1 MLVGGDLVFFFR
13 VAAAVFVVLLGPAV
27 GVVVRCKWRRVV
39 ARRDEINR
47 LLVLASE
54 EAAKVE
60 FEAAAECTSGFSYG
74 YSYGSVLEEE
84 LPATA
89 PTTVPVSASAS
100 SSVQVTRQLPYQCA
114 LCFSP
119 ACAKCS
125 RCKAVRYCSGKCQII
140 HWRQG
145 HKDKCHLVLNY
156 NHHCNSDETCHSK
169 AFKQNANESYA
180 NGIEDEGAQS
190 PLPINVSAEPVLSKS
205 SMSGISNGMDAMEGN
220 HLIDE
225 TTSNSD
231 SDFSVCSFATTAS
244 SKSSTSVS
252 DSDDSVQTQTC
263 QPNMEQCKLPSLE
276 QPSLIRSINA
286 VSTSSRSSHIKPGS
300 EDIKSS
306 SSGSRISSIDRS
318 GESSSVG
325 HNSSS
330 GGFWEGATNYG
341 LSKMYVAKDVPHPS
355 PKESVDINMPG
366 SQSSPYHSSEIT
378 KSAFPDVDEQSCQAQ
393 SINLDGPGSKISKVR
408 KQNDS
413 AGLLEIKDTMEF
425 RRSSP
430 LKPETPTKTEIN
442 YPNEKCTLN
451 SKETSH
457 LHLASNSVLKVNGLL
472 RESNGGIEGIN
483 NISHTP
489 KALQVESLPATAYFG
504 HPSSS
509 NESHEFRSMKSI
521 KNDSTQQVT
530 AHSSECGNDSQK
542 CKIGLEV
549 IDQLK
554 NLKLPR
560 CNSLGA
566 WSGIA
571 GRYNG
576 KGIFPYELF
585 VKLYDWSKVE
595 LHPFGLSNCGNSCYA
610 NAVLQCLAFTPP
622 FTAYFLHGL
631 HSKGC
636 RKEGWCFTCELESLV
651 LKAKEGNSP
660 LSPIRIVS
668 HLENIGSNLGNGQ
681 EEDAHEFLRHV
692 IDTMQSVC
700 LKEVGVTVSGSLEE
714 ETTLIGLTFG
724 GCLRSKIECMRC
736 GGKSEKHERMMDLI
750 VEIYG
755 DVVTLEEA
763 LKQFSRT
770 EVLDGENKYHC
781 SRCKSYEKARKKMK
795 VLEAPNVLTITLK
808 RYQSGKF
815 GKLNKQVTFPEIL
828 NLAPYMSGTS
838 DKSPIYQ
845 LYGVIVHLDA
855 MNAAFSGHY
864 ICYVKN
870 FQNKWF
876 RVDDSMVK
884 AVQLES
890 VLSERAY
897 ILLYARCSPRATRF
911 IKNLSVPHDARRLKH
926 PNCKPRSEM
935 SSWDIFE
942 GDDYLSDNS
951 SSPLFSEVGTCSS
964 STDSSHRDSI
974 SIDDYFEMCGD
985 PGGFWRN
992 SSDSDASSSS
1002 SPSPLYSRHSQHAD
1016 IETTGYSIFSKCRT
1030 NSEWAGITP
1039 SRDAGSCEN
1048 KGSVPFSH
1056 LNLTK
1061 H

>member
-13 VAAAVFVVLLGPAV
+13 AAAAVFVVLLGPVV
-27 GVVVRCKWRRVV
+27 GVVVRRKWRRVV

-54 EAAKVE
+54 EAAKAE
-60 FEAAAECTSGFSYG
+60 LEAAAEYTSGFSYG

-84 LPATA
+84 LPASA
-89 PTTVPVSASAS
+89 PTTVPVLASAS
-100 SSVQVTRQLPYQCA
+100 SPVQVTRQLPYQCA

-119 ACAKCS
+119 ASAKCS

-145 HKDKCHLVLNY
+145 HKDKCHLVLNC
-156 NHHCNSDETCHSK
+156 NHQSSDETCHSK
-169 AFKQNANESYA
+169 AFKQNANESFA

-220 HLIDE
+220 HLTDE

-231 SDFSVCSFATTAS
+231 SDFSVCSISTTTS

-276 QPSLIRSINA
+276 QPTLIRSINA

-306 SSGSRISSIDRS
+306 SSGSRISSIGS
-318 GESSSVG
+318 GESSSLG

-330 GGFWEGATNYG
+330 CGFWEGAANYG

-355 PKESVDINMPG
+355 PKESVDINMSG
-366 SQSSPYHSSEIT
+366 SRSSPYHSSEIT
-378 KSAFPDVDEQSCQAQ
+378 KAAFPDVDEQSCQAQ
-393 SINLDGPGSKISKVR
+393 ISKVR

-413 AGLLEIKDTMEF
+413 AGLLQIKDTMEF

-451 SKETSH
+451 SMETSH
-457 LHLASNSVLKVNGLL
+457 PLFTASHACPMLHLASNSTLKVNGLL

-509 NESHEFRSMKSI
+509 IESHEFRSMKSI

-530 AHSSECGNDSQK
+530 AHSSECGNDSQN

-554 NLKLPR
+554 NLKLPP

-566 WSGIA
+566 WSEIA

-622 FTAYFLHGL
+622 LTAYFLQGL

-681 EEDAHEFLRHV
+681 EEDAHEFLRYV

-815 GKLNKQVTFPEIL
+815 GKLNKPVTFPEIL

-845 LYGVIVHLDA
+845 LYGVIVHLDV

-876 RVDDSMVK
+876 RVDDSTVK
-884 AVQLES
+884 AVKLES

-897 ILLYARCSPRATRF
+897 ILLYARCSPRATRS
-911 IKNLSVPHDARRLKH
+911 IKKLSIPHDARRLKH
-926 PNCKPRSEM
+926 LNRKPRSEM

-942 GDDYLSDNS
+942 GDDYLSDDNS
-951 SSPLFSEVGTCSS
+951 SSLFSEVGTSSS
-964 STDSSHRDSI
+964 STDSSHRDSV
-974 SIDDYFEMCGD
+974 SIDDYFEISGD

-1016 IETTGYSIFSKCRT
+1016 METTGYSSQNAEPTANGQGGF
-1030 NSEWAGITP
+1030 WAGITR
-1039 SRDAGSCEN
+1039 SRDLGSSEN
-1048 KGSVPFSH
+1048 KGKCSFLPS
-1056 LNLTK
+1056 
-1061 H
+1061 

>member
-13 VAAAVFVVLLGPAV
+13 AAAAVFVVLLGPVV
-27 GVVVRCKWRRVV
+27 GVVVRRKWRRVV

-54 EAAKVE
+54 EAAKAE
-60 FEAAAECTSGFSYG
+60 LEAAAEYTSGFSYG

-84 LPATA
+84 LPASA
-89 PTTVPVSASAS
+89 PTTVPVLASAS
-100 SSVQVTRQLPYQCA
+100 SPVQVTRQLPYQCA

-119 ACAKCS
+119 ASAKCS

-145 HKDKCHLVLNY
+145 HKDKCHLVLNC
-156 NHHCNSDETCHSK
+156 NHQSSDETCHSK
-169 AFKQNANESYA
+169 AFKQNANESFA

-220 HLIDE
+220 HLTDE

-231 SDFSVCSFATTAS
+231 SDFSVCSISTTTS

-276 QPSLIRSINA
+276 QPTLIRSINA
-286 VSTSSRSSHIKPGS
+286 VSTSK
-300 EDIKSS
+300 
-306 SSGSRISSIDRS
+306 
-318 GESSSVG
+318 
-325 HNSSS
+325 
-330 GGFWEGATNYG
+330 
-341 LSKMYVAKDVPHPS
+341 
-355 PKESVDINMPG
+355 
-366 SQSSPYHSSEIT
+366 IT
-378 KSAFPDVDEQSCQAQ
+378 KAAFPDVDEQSCQAQ

-413 AGLLEIKDTMEF
+413 AGLLQIKDTMEF

-451 SKETSH
+451 SMETSH
-457 LHLASNSVLKVNGLL
+457 PLFTASHACPMLHLASNSTLKVNGLL

-509 NESHEFRSMKSI
+509 IESHEFRSMKSI

-530 AHSSECGNDSQK
+530 AHSSECGNDSQN

-554 NLKLPR
+554 NLKLPP

-566 WSGIA
+566 WSEIA

-622 FTAYFLHGL
+622 LTAYFLQGL

-681 EEDAHEFLRHV
+681 EEDAHEFLRYV

-815 GKLNKQVTFPEIL
+815 GKLNKPVTFPEIL

-845 LYGVIVHLDA
+845 LYGVIVHLDV

-876 RVDDSMVK
+876 RVDDSTVK
-884 AVQLES
+884 AVKLES

-897 ILLYARCSPRATRF
+897 ILLYARCSPRATRS
-911 IKNLSVPHDARRLKH
+911 IKKLSIPHDARRLKH
-926 PNCKPRSEM
+926 LNRKPRSEM

-942 GDDYLSDNS
+942 GDDYLSDDNS
-951 SSPLFSEVGTCSS
+951 SSLFSEVGTSSS
-964 STDSSHRDSI
+964 STDSSHRDSV
-974 SIDDYFEMCGD
+974 SIDDYFEISGD

-1016 IETTGYSIFSKCRT
+1016 METTGYSSQNAEPTANGQGGF
-1030 NSEWAGITP
+1030 WAGITR
-1039 SRDAGSCEN
+1039 SRDLGSSEN
-1048 KGSVPFSH
+1048 KGKCSFLPS
-1056 LNLTK
+1056 
-1061 H
+1061 